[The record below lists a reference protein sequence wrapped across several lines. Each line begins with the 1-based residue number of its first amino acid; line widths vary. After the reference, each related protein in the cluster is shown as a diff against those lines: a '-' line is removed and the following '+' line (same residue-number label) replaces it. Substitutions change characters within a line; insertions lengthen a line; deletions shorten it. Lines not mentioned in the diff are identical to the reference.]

1 MTNAL
6 LGGEAEDHLLMGDAW
21 GTIQYQRPGTFVA
34 GGAGVTPFIAILRDL
49 QAKDTL
55 KGNRL
60 IASHKTE
67 RDIILRDAFEAME
80 GLETLWTVTG
90 DIASKLAA
98 ERIDKAFLSKHVTDL
113 DQRFYLC
120 GPDAMVSDLREALE
134 ALGADVSSVTWEK

>member
-1 MTNAL
+1 MRSGLRSRGSSADGRCVGHHSIPGARNLHCRGRRGYPIHRHPA
-6 LGGEAEDHLLMGDAW
+6 
-21 GTIQYQRPGTFVA
+21 RPA
-34 GGAGVTPFIAILRDL
+34 GQGYA
-49 QAKDTL
+49 

-90 DIASKLAA
+90 DNSSKLAA
-98 ERIDKAFLSKHVTDL
+98 ERVDKAFLSKHVTDL